1 MRQRQRVT
9 IWSGCPLHA
18 ASTRAT
24 PHPIVHSTRADPCA
38 LVPSQSLS
46 LQSCAVN
53 LMSRISEAEAGICS
67 ILLFLR
73 CLQKRPK
80 APACFCFRNSQQVC
94 RHSAKLSAHDRTKQK
109 DMQKILSRPRMSLS
123 PPRTQLHN
131 RSYSNIDT
139 HPHKLLRIL
148 LTQARAQAV
157 LGRRCAYCPKFQKQL

>member
-1 MRQRQRVT
+1 MQIRGLTLTLRELRT
-9 IWSGCPLHA
+9 
-18 ASTRAT
+18 
-24 PHPIVHSTRADPCA
+24 
-38 LVPSQSLS
+38 
-46 LQSCAVN
+46 
-53 LMSRISEAEAGICS
+53 EAGICS

-123 PPRTQLHN
+123 PPRTQRHN

-157 LGRRCAYCPKFQKQL
+157 LGRRCAYCPKFQKQLWPPYRRRIIQTPYISFMPPEIQSSREYKRKKKCSDCQPERTVA

>member
-1 MRQRQRVT
+1 MR
-9 IWSGCPLHA
+9 GA
-18 ASTRAT
+18 AR
-24 PHPIVHSTRADPCA
+24 PNFHSVA
-38 LVPSQSLS
+38 LSHLAAGRGKAAFRKGVALR
-46 LQSCAVN
+46 SCADN
-53 LMSRISEAEAGICS
+53 LPRISEAEAGICS

-139 HPHKLLRIL
+139 HPHKLLWIL